1 MRCPLS
7 PKGGPWSI
15 VSAPPCRI
23 PARDRYKE
31 DRFCMRFAAFSAR
44 FTYPLFQTNTM
55 TSLGAA
61 SLPSLSSCMR
71 LFGWRTGSSFD
82 RYNIIDEVDLA
93 APSPLRFENPT
104 PPPQL

>member
-1 MRCPLS
+1 MSL
-7 PKGGPWSI
+7 

-71 LFGWRTGSSFD
+71 LFGWRTRSMFD

-93 APSPLRFENPT
+93 AAVAMRFEKANAT
-104 PPPQL
+104 PQLQGSVA